1 MDMDGCRLWCC
12 IIGTAVLLAIHC
24 CIAAAEAALDKIRPK
39 VKSLGEK
46 NRSFARL
53 AKQLEKSRRLESAFI
68 AEKAANAVITTLLIR
83 QIGWYTLLPAL
94 KDKLEMDGFLSKTL
108 TFAAV
113 FIVSTILIS
122 LCDTVSA
129 RTGRKNA
136 EQLMEKNSRL
146 IDATVVLLMPFHALV
161 RGIDYIFS
169 GGKNDEEE
177 SQVTEEDFLMMVDA
191 GNETGL
197 IEQSQREMI
206 NNIIDF
212 DDVTISS
219 VMTHRTELVAVDVN
233 TKINNV
239 VYLAVNE
246 GYSRMPVYEGSI
258 DNIVGVLMV
267 KDLLGLI
274 GTDDISN
281 FGVRHF
287 MRPALFVPETAK
299 CKYVLEDMLKD
310 KAQMAVAVDEYGG
323 TAGIVT
329 MEDLLEEIVGSI
341 RDEYDDEE
349 IEVCDLGAGVF
360 TIEGTASPEKTLERL
375 GIELPE
381 GQEIEFDTMSA
392 WLVELLGR
400 IPDESEK
407 AEAVYEHVR
416 FTVLLME
423 DNWISKIKAEVLDPE
438 KREEE
443 TEKK

>member
-1 MDMDGCRLWCC
+1 MDIDGGRLWCC
-12 IIGTAVLLAIHC
+12 IIAAAVLLTIHG
-24 CIAAAEAALDKIRPK
+24 CIAAAVAALDKIRPK

-46 NRSFARL
+46 DESFARL
-53 AKQLEKSRRLESAFI
+53 SKQLEKPRRLEFAFMT
-68 AEKAANAVITTLLIR
+68 EKSVNAVLTALLM
-83 QIGWYTLLPAL
+83 QIVGWYTLLPFL
-94 KDKLEMDGFLSKTL
+94 RDTLELDVFLSKILTL
-108 TFAAV
+108 AGV
-113 FIVSTILIS
+113 FIVSVILVS
-122 LCDTVSA
+122 LCNAVA
-129 RTGRKNA
+129 VRTGRKNA
-136 EQLMEKNSRL
+136 EQLMQKNSRL
-146 IDATVVLLMPFHALV
+146 IDVTVVILMPLHAVV
-161 RGIDYIFS
+161 RGIDFLL
-169 GGKNDEEE
+169 GGGRNSDED

-197 IEQSQREMI
+197 IEESQREMI

-212 DDVTISS
+212 DDVTIAN
-219 VMTHRTELVAVDVN
+219 VMTHRTELVAVDVE
-233 TKINNV
+233 TKISDV
-239 VYLAVNE
+239 VYIAINE
-246 GYSRMPVYEGSI
+246 GYSRMPVYEGNI

-274 GTDDISN
+274 GAEDISN

-360 TIEGTASPEKTLERL
+360 TIEGNASPEETLEQL

-381 GQEIEFDTMSA
+381 GEEIEFDTMSA

-400 IPDESEK
+400 IPDEDEK
-407 AEAVYEHVR
+407 AEAVYGNVK
-416 FTVLLME
+416 FTVLLAE
-423 DNWISKIKAEVLDPE
+423 GNWISKIKAEILKKTEPE
-438 KREEE
+438 
-443 TEKK
+443 T

>member
-1 MDMDGCRLWCC
+1 MDIDGGRLWCC
-12 IIGTAVLLAIHC
+12 IIAAAVLLTIHG
-24 CIAAAEAALDKIRPK
+24 CIAAAVAALDKIRPK

-46 NRSFARL
+46 DESFARL
-53 AKQLEKSRRLESAFI
+53 SKQLEKPRRLEFAFMT
-68 AEKAANAVITTLLIR
+68 EKSVNAVLTALLM
-83 QIGWYTLLPAL
+83 QIVGWYTLLPFL
-94 KDKLEMDGFLSKTL
+94 RDTLELDVFLSKILTL
-108 TFAAV
+108 AGV
-113 FIVSTILIS
+113 FIVSVILVS
-122 LCDTVSA
+122 LCNAVA
-129 RTGRKNA
+129 VRTGRKNA
-136 EQLMEKNSRL
+136 EQLMQKNSRL
-146 IDATVVLLMPFHALV
+146 IDVTVVILMPLHAVV
-161 RGIDYIFS
+161 RGIDFLL
-169 GGKNDEEE
+169 GGGRNSDED

-197 IEQSQREMI
+197 IEESQREMI

-212 DDVTISS
+212 DDVTITN
-219 VMTHRTELVAVDVN
+219 VMTHRTELVAVDVE
-233 TKINNV
+233 TKISDV
-239 VYLAVNE
+239 VYIAINE
-246 GYSRMPVYEGSI
+246 GYSRMPVYEGNI

-274 GTDDISN
+274 GAEDISN

-360 TIEGTASPEKTLERL
+360 TIEGNASPEETLEQL

-381 GQEIEFDTMSA
+381 GEEIEFDTMSA

-400 IPDESEK
+400 IPDEDEK
-407 AEAVYEHVR
+407 AEAVYGNVK
-416 FTVLLME
+416 FTVLLAE
-423 DNWISKIKAEVLDPE
+423 GNWISKIKAEILKKTEPE
-438 KREEE
+438 
-443 TEKK
+443 T

>member
-1 MDMDGCRLWCC
+1 MDIDGGRLWCC
-12 IIGTAVLLAIHC
+12 LIAAAVLLTIHG
-24 CIAAAEAALDKIRPK
+24 CIAAAVAALDKIRPK

-46 NRSFARL
+46 DKSFARL
-53 AKQLEKSRRLESAFI
+53 AKQLEKPRRLEFAFMT
-68 AEKAANAVITTLLIR
+68 EKSVNAVLTALLM
-83 QIGWYTLLPAL
+83 QIAGWYTLLPFL
-94 KDKLEMDGFLSKTL
+94 RDKLELDVFLSKILTL
-108 TFAAV
+108 AGV
-113 FIVSTILIS
+113 FIVSVILVS
-122 LCDTVSA
+122 LCNAVA
-129 RTGRKNA
+129 VRTGRKNA
-136 EQLMEKNSRL
+136 EQLMQKNSRL
-146 IDATVVLLMPFHALV
+146 IDLTVVILMPLHALV
-161 RGIDYIFS
+161 RGIDFIL
-169 GGKNDEEE
+169 GGGRNDEED

-197 IEQSQREMI
+197 IEESQREMI

-212 DDVTISS
+212 DDVTITN
-219 VMTHRTELVAVDVN
+219 VMTHRKELVAVDVD
-233 TKINNV
+233 TKISDV

-246 GYSRMPVYEGSI
+246 GYSRMPVYEDNI

-274 GTDDISN
+274 GTEDISN

-360 TIEGTASPEKTLERL
+360 TIEGNASPEETLERL
-375 GIELPE
+375 GIEMPE
-381 GQEIEFDTMSA
+381 GEEIEFDTMSA

-400 IPDESEK
+400 IPDEDEK
-407 AEAVYEHVR
+407 AEAVYGNVR

-423 DNWISKIKAEVLDPE
+423 DNWISKIKAEVL
-438 KREEE
+438 
-443 TEKK
+443 KKKEHEA

>member
-1 MDMDGCRLWCC
+1 MDIDGSRLWCC
-12 IIGTAVLLAIHC
+12 LIAAAVVLAVHG

-46 NRSFARL
+46 DKSFARL
-53 AKQLEKSRRLESAFI
+53 ARQLEKPRRLEFAFMTEKSVSAVLTALLMQRVGWI
-68 AEKAANAVITTLLIR
+68 A
-83 QIGWYTLLPAL
+83 LLPFL
-94 KDKLEMDGFLSKTL
+94 SDKLELDVLLSKILTL
-108 TFAAV
+108 AGVFA
-113 FIVSTILIS
+113 VSVILVS
-122 LCDTVSA
+122 LCNAVA
-129 RTGRKNA
+129 VRTGRKNA
-136 EQLMEKNSRL
+136 EQLMQKNSRL
-146 IDATVVLLMPFHALV
+146 IDFTVVILMPFHALV
-161 RGIDYIFS
+161 RGIDFIL
-169 GGKNDEEE
+169 GGGRNADEE

-197 IEQSQREMI
+197 IEESQREMI

-212 DDVTISS
+212 DDVTITN
-219 VMTHRTELVAVDVN
+219 VMTHRTELVAVDVE
-233 TKINNV
+233 TKISDV
-239 VYLAVNE
+239 VYLAINE
-246 GYSRMPVYEGSI
+246 GYSRMPVYEGNI

-274 GTDDISN
+274 GAEDISN

-349 IEVCDLGAGVF
+349 IEVCDLGAGVY
-360 TIEGTASPEKTLERL
+360 TIEGNASPEETLERL

-381 GQEIEFDTMSA
+381 GEEIEFDTMSA

-400 IPDESEK
+400 IPDEDEK
-407 AEAVYEHVR
+407 AEAVYGNVK
-416 FTVLLME
+416 FTVLLAE
-423 DNWISKIKAEVLDPE
+423 GNWISKIKAEVLKKTE
-438 KREEE
+438 QE
-443 TEKK
+443 T